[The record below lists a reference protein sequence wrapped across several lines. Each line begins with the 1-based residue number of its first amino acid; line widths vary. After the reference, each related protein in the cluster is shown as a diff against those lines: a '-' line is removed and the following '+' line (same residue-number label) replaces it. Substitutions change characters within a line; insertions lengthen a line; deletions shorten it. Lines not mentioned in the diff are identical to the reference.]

1 MFQNLLLTG
10 YELLSAL
17 LPFSVFL
24 WVYARH
30 SRKRG
35 APLSGTEL
43 AAMLLFGLYIAAVL
57 YYTGSGTLFDL
68 LRYGCSL
75 RPGQVNLLPFSR
87 QIDWMGYF
95 LNLLLFV
102 PLGAALPF
110 LCREADDWRRVLC
123 AGASLSLLIELS
135 QLLNNRSADV
145 DDILLNTVGA
155 LAGYGLYRLVYRLA
169 EGRYVPARRRGQDL
183 LLAAGI
189 LFAGHFLLFDELG
202 AAKLLYRF

>member
-57 YYTGSGTLFDL
+57 YYTGSG
-68 LRYGCSL
+68 
-75 RPGQVNLLPFSR
+75 
-87 QIDWMGYF
+87 
-95 LNLLLFV
+95 
-102 PLGAALPF
+102 
-110 LCREADDWRRVLC
+110 
-123 AGASLSLLIELS
+123 LSLICCGTVS
-135 QLLNNRSADV
+135 RS
-145 DDILLNTVGA
+145 GP
-155 LAGYGLYRLVYRLA
+155 
-169 EGRYVPARRRGQDL
+169 GR
-183 LLAAGI
+183 
-189 LFAGHFLLFDELG
+189 
-202 AAKLLYRF
+202 

>member
-68 LRYGCSL
+68 LRYGFSL

-102 PLGAALPF
+102 PLGGGAALP
-110 LCREADDWRRVLC
+110 LP
-123 AGASLSLLIELS
+123 GS
-135 QLLNNRSADV
+135 
-145 DDILLNTVGA
+145 G
-155 LAGYGLYRLVYRLA
+155 RLA
-169 EGRYVPARRRGQDL
+169 ARPLRRSL
-183 LLAAGI
+183 PLAAHRAEPA
-189 LFAGHFLLFDELG
+189 FEQPQ
-202 AAKLLYRF
+202 RRC